1 MNKLKYDIFISYR
14 REGGYDTAQLL
25 YDRLTQMRYRVSF
38 DLETLRGGKFNTQL
52 YQRIEQCSDVLVIM
66 SKDSL
71 NLRENSEDDWF
82 RLEIAHALKC
92 GKNIVPVFLRD
103 FNFPNKSKLPP
114 DIAGLVEYQGVTASQ
129 EHFDSVLQR
138 ICRNLKA
145 RPRHHIGRVIGI
157 IASALVLAAGIG
169 IGFNADIVFPYPYT
183 RVAKQH
189 TADML
194 RMVVTSGMV
203 YDSLL
208 NAEMAFLSSAEAA
221 LESRS
226 VAAME
231 SAYGQFVH
239 TLETLPFDRCVPT
252 AETLMNID
260 EMPVNKADFYALCM
274 APQDGEVEC
283 RQTAVTIKNLFYGI
297 LSKSDESRL
306 RKYIADNKAMCGLK
320 GEMFAYGL
328 LDLLQNISDA
338 ALKEVGLG
346 RELGKGPDKWIV
358 LGPLLVKWER
368 DPYVLNNLQESVM
381 SRMEG
386 VVNNLAVIVVDA
398 QKDYE
403 ADKKKFYE
411 AAKSIGLSDVQ
422 IGERIEESERNA
434 VTNVIQRLYPPQ

>member
-1 MNKLKYDIFISYR
+1 M
-14 REGGYDTAQLL
+14 L
-25 YDRLTQMRYRVSF
+25 YGAKPRLR
-38 DLETLRGGKFNTQL
+38 
-52 YQRIEQCSDVLVIM
+52 
-66 SKDSL
+66 
-71 NLRENSEDDWF
+71 
-82 RLEIAHALKC
+82 
-92 GKNIVPVFLRD
+92 
-103 FNFPNKSKLPP
+103 
-114 DIAGLVEYQGVTASQ
+114 
-129 EHFDSVLQR
+129 
-138 ICRNLKA
+138 
-145 RPRHHIGRVIGI
+145 IGRVFGMFT
-157 IASALVLAAGIG
+157 ALLLAVMGVYVSV
-169 IGFNADIVFPYPYT
+169 NADRIFPYPFT
-183 RVAKQH
+183 HAAKQH
-189 TADML
+189 TTDML
-194 RMVVTSGMV
+194 RMVVASGTV
-203 YDSLL
+203 YDLLL
-208 NAEMAFLSSAEAA
+208 NAEMLFLNSAEAA
-221 LESRS
+221 VGSKS

-231 SAYGQFVH
+231 SAYGRFVH
-239 TLETLPFDRCVPT
+239 SMETLPFDKSIPS

-260 EMPVNKADFYALCM
+260 GMPVNKADFYALCM
-274 APQDGEVEC
+274 AAKDGVDEC

-297 LSKSDESRL
+297 LSKSDGSRL
-306 RKYIADNKAMCGLK
+306 RKYIADNKAMCRLK

-434 VTNVIQRLYPPQ
+434 VTNVIQRLYPAQ